1 MPNVP
6 PLSTEQRFQ
15 NAAWGMQD
23 QIVMMAVPAG
33 VSPALRGVALV
44 NAGTLNIAGDYHCL
58 IPLTGMVST
67 LEVHL
72 EGVITGTITSDL
84 NTTYFITDV
93 TDPATYTVK
102 QGASNDGVLSD
113 GTLQTSSIAT
123 LTGEQYAWLK
133 ITVATSSSVIF
144 TQAEYNGV

>member
-1 MPNVP
+1 
-6 PLSTEQRFQ
+6 
-15 NAAWGMQD
+15 
-23 QIVMMAVPAG
+23 
-33 VSPALRGVALV
+33 
-44 NAGTLNIAGDYHCL
+44 
-58 IPLTGMVST
+58 MVST

-102 QGASNDGVLSD
+102 QAASNDGVLSD

>member
-1 MPNVP
+1 MPHTI

-23 QIVMMAVPAG
+23 RIVLMAMPAG

-58 IPLTGMVST
+58 IPLTGMIAK

-72 EGVITGTITSDL
+72 RGTVTGTITSDL
-84 NTTYFITDV
+84 NTTYFIPDL
-93 TDPATYTVK
+93 TDPAGYVAK
-102 QGASNDGVLSD
+102 QTASGDGVLSD
-113 GTLQTSSIAT
+113 TTRQTSTIAT

-133 ITVATSSSVIF
+133 ITVAAASSVAF
-144 TQAEYNGV
+144 DQAEYNGV

>member
-1 MPNVP
+1 MPHQI

-15 NAAWGMQD
+15 NSAWGMQD
-23 QIVMMAVPAG
+23 QIVLMAMPAG

-58 IPLTGMVST
+58 IPLTGMVSK

-72 EGVITGTITSDL
+72 RGAVVGTITSDL
-84 NTTYFITDV
+84 NTTYFIPTL
-93 TDPATYTVK
+93 TDPTTYVAK
-102 QGASNDGVLSD
+102 QTASGDGALS
-113 GTLQTSSIAT
+113 TNTRQTSSIAT

-133 ITVATSSSVIF
+133 ITIAASGSVAF
-144 TQAEYNGV
+144 NQAEYNGV

>member
-23 QIVMMAVPAG
+23 QIVLMAVPAG
-33 VSPALRGVALV
+33 VAPALRGVALV
-44 NAGTLNIAGDYHCL
+44 NAGTLNIAGDYQCL
-58 IPLTGMVST
+58 VPLTGMVSK

-72 EGVITGTITSDL
+72 QGVITGTITSDL
-84 NTTYFITDV
+84 NTTYFITNV
-93 TDPATYTVK
+93 TDPATYVAK
-102 QGASNDGVLSD
+102 QVASNDGVLSD
-113 GTLQTSSIAT
+113 NTLQTSDIAT

-133 ITVATSSSVIF
+133 ITVATSSSVLF

>member
-1 MPNVP
+1 MPIVP

-23 QIVMMAVPAG
+23 QIVLMAVPAG
-33 VSPALRGVALV
+33 VAPALRGVALV

-58 IPLTGMVST
+58 IPLTGMVSK

-72 EGVITGTITSDL
+72 TGTITGTITSDL
-84 NTTYFITDV
+84 NTTYFIPTV
-93 TDPATYTVK
+93 TDPTTYVVK
-102 QGASNDGVLSD
+102 QGASGDGALVN
-113 GTLQTSSIAT
+113 TTRQTSTIAT

-133 ITVATSSSVIF
+133 ITVATSSSVLF